1 MTCNVHAFKFV
12 VVSNHQ
18 DQIAETHRV
27 CKEIWRPG
35 EAEKLPKPLLN
46 GLVFFCRYLYLRFTG
61 KSGPSFARLELL
73 AVTSHIHCLHVACTN
88 SMVVN

>member
-46 GLVFFCRYLYLRFTG
+46 GLVFFCRYLYLRL
-61 KSGPSFARLELL
+61 PDLNYLQ
-73 AVTSHIHCLHVACTN
+73 LHLTYIAC
-88 SMVVN
+88 M